1 MEEPNAL
8 SKLGEWKDCIGY
20 PLYSISST
28 GVFMNKR
35 TLKILKH
42 FRHKDSDEPAV
53 TLYISGKSGH
63 VLSVDGLLKTNF
75 GPDATLPEVVYT
87 NDKTTELGP
96 PRPEKRN
103 NLIKKASN
111 EGHLDENGFCKF
123 CGWNSAFPESHIIF
137 SGDGR
142 LCKYIKGICKK
153 KQKPYGT
160 FLVKES
166 ADRYWDM
173 I

>member
-1 MEEPNAL
+1 MEEINVL
-8 SKLGEWKDCIGY
+8 SELGEWKDCIGY

-123 CGWNSAFPESHIIF
+123 CGWNSAFPESHTI
-137 SGDGR
+137 
-142 LCKYIKGICKK
+142 
-153 KQKPYGT
+153 
-160 FLVKES
+160 FLVAGNRANTSRGS
-166 ADRYWDM
+166 ARENRNHM
-173 I
+173 ALFL

>member
-1 MEEPNAL
+1 MEETNVL
-8 SKLGEWKDCIGY
+8 SELGEWKDCIGY

-123 CGWNSAFPESHIIF
+123 CRWNSAFPESHIIF
-137 SGDGR
+137 SR
-142 LCKYIKGICKK
+142 NCKGICKK

-166 ADRYWDM
+166 ANRYWDM
-173 I
+173 P

>member
-8 SKLGEWKDCIGY
+8 SELGEWKDCIGY

-42 FRHKDSDEPAV
+42 FRHKDSDEPSV

-96 PRPEKRN
+96 PRPDKTITH
-103 NLIKKASN
+103 LKKPTR
-111 EGHLDENGFCKF
+111 K
-123 CGWNSAFPESHIIF
+123 PTT
-137 SGDGR
+137 
-142 LCKYIKGICKK
+142 K

-166 ADRYWDM
+166 ANRYWDM
-173 I
+173 P

>member
-8 SKLGEWKDCIGY
+8 SELGEWKDCIGY

-111 EGHLDENGFCKF
+111 EGGPGRGLSQAPPGP
-123 CGWNSAFPESHIIF
+123 GWAGKRRKNQQCPILLPSP
-137 SGDGR
+137 R
-142 LCKYIKGICKK
+142 GIWT
-153 KQKPYGT
+153 YVT
-160 FLVKES
+160 
-166 ADRYWDM
+166 
-173 I
+173 

>member
-1 MEEPNAL
+1 MEEPNTL
-8 SKLGEWKDCIGY
+8 SELGEWKDCIGY

-96 PRPEKRN
+96 PRPEKT
-103 NLIKKASN
+103 ITHPKKPTR
-111 EGHLDENGFCKF
+111 K
-123 CGWNSAFPESHIIF
+123 PIT
-137 SGDGR
+137 
-142 LCKYIKGICKK
+142 K

-166 ADRYWDM
+166 ANRYWDM
-173 I
+173 P

>member
-8 SKLGEWKDCIGY
+8 SELGEWKDCIGY

-42 FRHKDSDEPAV
+42 FRHKDSDEPSV
-53 TLYISGKSGH
+53 TLYRFGNGS

-96 PRPEKRN
+96 PRPEKT
-103 NLIKKASN
+103 ITHPKKPTR
-111 EGHLDENGFCKF
+111 K
-123 CGWNSAFPESHIIF
+123 PTTT
-137 SGDGR
+137 
-142 LCKYIKGICKK
+142 K

-166 ADRYWDM
+166 ANRYWDM
-173 I
+173 P

>member
-1 MEEPNAL
+1 MEETNAL
-8 SKLGEWKDCIGY
+8 SELGEWKDCIGY

-53 TLYISGKSGH
+53 TLYLSGKSGH

-75 GPDATLPEVVYT
+75 GPDATLPEVVYK
-87 NDKTTELGP
+87 NDKTTELAP
-96 PRPEKRN
+96 PEKPTTE
-103 NLIKKASN
+103 LAPPKKPITRKP
-111 EGHLDENGFCKF
+111 LT
-123 CGWNSAFPESHIIF
+123 
-137 SGDGR
+137 R
-142 LCKYIKGICKK
+142 

-173 I
+173 L

>member
-8 SKLGEWKDCIGY
+8 SELGEWKDCIGY

-75 GPDATLPEVVYT
+75 GPDATLPEVVYK
-87 NDKTTELGP
+87 NDKITEVALPGSPPEGVQGTKGP
-96 PRPEKRN
+96 
-103 NLIKKASN
+103 
-111 EGHLDENGFCKF
+111 
-123 CGWNSAFPESHIIF
+123 
-137 SGDGR
+137 
-142 LCKYIKGICKK
+142 KK
-153 KQKPYGT
+153 KHKKPNYIT
-160 FLVKES
+160 ES
-166 ADRYWDM
+166 VDPIWET

>member
-8 SKLGEWKDCIGY
+8 SELGEWKDCVGY

-53 TLYISGKSGH
+53 TLSISGKSGH

-96 PRPEKRN
+96 PRPEKT
-103 NLIKKASN
+103 ITHPKKPTR
-111 EGHLDENGFCKF
+111 K
-123 CGWNSAFPESHIIF
+123 PTT
-137 SGDGR
+137 
-142 LCKYIKGICKK
+142 KK
-153 KQKPYGT
+153 HKPYGT

-173 I
+173 P

>member
-1 MEEPNAL
+1 MEETNVL
-8 SKLGEWKDCIGY
+8 SELGEWKDCIGY

-75 GPDATLPEVVYT
+75 GPDATLPEVLYT

-96 PRPEKRN
+96 PKPEKTITRT
-103 NLIKKASN
+103 
-111 EGHLDENGFCKF
+111 
-123 CGWNSAFPESHIIF
+123 
-137 SGDGR
+137 
-142 LCKYIKGICKK
+142 K

-166 ADRYWDM
+166 AGRYWDKKESTNPLWDM
-173 I
+173 Q